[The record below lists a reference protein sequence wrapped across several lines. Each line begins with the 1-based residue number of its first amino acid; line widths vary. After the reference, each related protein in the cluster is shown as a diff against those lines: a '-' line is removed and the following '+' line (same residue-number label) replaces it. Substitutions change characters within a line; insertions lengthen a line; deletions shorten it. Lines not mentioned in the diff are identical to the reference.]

1 MIVMRLKGGLGNQMF
16 QYALGRRL
24 SLDHQTPLM
33 LETSSYKEDRLRVY
47 RLDTFQIDAKASDR
61 LPFFPTTGPKRRINT
76 LLQFFRKLVGR
87 PFDIYKEKGFDFDPE
102 VLQCS
107 ANAFFDGFWQSEK
120 YFLPIRKTLLTDF
133 LPSQPLSGELALI
146 AQQIDCCPAV
156 SIHVRRG
163 DYVSDPTTT
172 AYHGVCSKEWYEEA
186 ARYMKA
192 HVPNLHFFVFSD
204 DYEWAK
210 NNLAF
215 DTPTTFVKPSPDG
228 LECHDLYAMSLC
240 QHNVIAN
247 SSFSWWGA
255 WLNQNPDK
263 IVIAP
268 KRWFVAGP
276 QRTDDLIPNSWIR
289 L

>member
-24 SLDHQTPLM
+24 SIDHHTPLI
-33 LETSSYKEDRLRVY
+33 LETSSFNEDHLRDY
-47 RLDTFQIDAKASDR
+47 RLNTFQIDASASDK
-61 LPFFPTTGPKRRINT
+61 LLFFPTTGPKRHINT
-76 LLQFFRKLVGR
+76 VLQFFRSLLSG
-87 PFDIYKEKGFDFDPE
+87 PFNIFKEQYFGFDPR

-107 ANAFFDGFWQSEK
+107 ANAFFDGFWQSEQ
-120 YFLPIRKTLLTDF
+120 YFLPIRKTLLADF
-133 LPSQPLSGELALI
+133 LPVQVLSGQLAQTV
-146 AQQIDCCPAV
+146 QQIDGSPAV
-156 SIHVRRG
+156 SIHVRRS
-163 DYVSDPTTT
+163 DYVSNPTTM
-172 AYHGVCSKEWYEEA
+172 AFHGVCSKEWYEEA
-186 ARYMKA
+186 AHYMKA
-192 HVPNLHFFVFSD
+192 HVPNVHFFVFSD

-215 DTPTTFVKPSPDG
+215 DAPTTFVKPSPDG

-255 WLNQNPDK
+255 WLNQNPNK

-268 KRWFVAGP
+268 KQWFVAGP
-276 QRTDDLIPNSWIR
+276 QATNDLIPSSWIR